1 MDSSAPARTE
11 TGSRFQPDTRGTNA
25 FDDDRSLTARHGDIV
40 IASLEREMTV
50 KQLHLNP
57 PPVQLLACNPAY
69 PPLVISEGMVL
80 EIFGVVTNVVR
91 NLRQ

>member
-1 MDSSAPARTE
+1 
-11 TGSRFQPDTRGTNA
+11 
-25 FDDDRSLTARHGDIV
+25 
-40 IASLEREMTV
+40 EREMTV

-57 PPVQLLACNPAY
+57 PPAQLRACNPAY

-80 EIFGVVTNVVR
+80 EIFGVVTHVVR